1 VTTRAAVA
9 DAPGSR
15 AGSPSA
21 LVAQLT
27 WRRTWKGATGVGAA
41 NVLVTVTAVIG
52 YAAAYP
58 NPADRV
64 GLARSIGSNPGL
76 TALFGETRALETMAG
91 FTEWRV
97 VLALALVGAIWAMF
111 ATTRV
116 LRGEEDAGRAEVVL
130 AGPVTRR
137 GAAAA
142 TLAGLVAVWLLC
154 TSVTVIGLVAGSG
167 RDLGPGPAALLGLTL
182 TAPAAVMIGVGAV
195 TSQLAGTRRRA
206 TGTAA
211 ALLGLAYAVRVVA
224 DSTPDL
230 RWLRWWTPLGWLE
243 EVRPLTGA
251 DVLPLVLTW
260 LLAVALG
267 VLAVRLVTRRDT
279 GEGVWSA
286 DSSARPR
293 TALLTGPLGLAVRLA
308 RGQTLSW
315 VLGLIGFG
323 ALIGLVARTAS
334 EAMASSTGTE
344 LLGRLGV
351 EDAGARAYTG
361 VSFVLVTLALG
372 LVAAGQVAALRDEE
386 ASARLD
392 LVLTRPVGRLRWL
405 AGRAAVACGLVA
417 LAAAAA
423 VTGTAV
429 AGSVGNLGVDLGDL
443 VVAGVNTIPAALLV
457 LGLGVLVFGAAPR
470 AAAAVSYA
478 YVAGSFLLETV
489 GAAVELPGLL
499 LDLSVLHHVAPAPA
513 VDPDWR
519 AAAVMVAVG
528 MLAAVVGGLAF
539 TRRDLE
545 GG

>member
-1 VTTRAAVA
+1 MSTGDAVVTAPAA
-9 DAPGSR
+9 R
-15 AGSPSA
+15 TGSPSA

-27 WRRTWKGATGVGAA
+27 WRRTWKGAASVGAA
-41 NVLVTVTAVIG
+41 NVLVTVTAVLG
-52 YAAAYP
+52 YTAAYP
-58 NPADRV
+58 DPADRV
-64 GLARSIGSNPGL
+64 DLARSIGSNPGL

-97 VLALALVGAIWAMF
+97 VLALALVGGIWAMF

-137 GAAAA
+137 GASAA
-142 TLAGLVAVWLLC
+142 TLAGLLSVWLLC
-154 TSVTVIGLVAGSG
+154 TAITVLGLVAGSG
-167 RDLGPGPAALLGLTL
+167 RDLGAGPAAVLGLAL
-182 TAPAAVMIGVGAV
+182 TSTAAVMIGVSAV
-195 TSQLAGTRRRA
+195 TSQLAATRRRA
-206 TGTAA
+206 TGAA
-211 ALLGLAYAVRVVA
+211 AGVLGVSYAVRVVA

-251 DVLPLVLTW
+251 DALPLVLTW

-267 VLAVRLVTRRDT
+267 ALAVWLVARRDT

-293 TALLTGPLGLAVRLA
+293 TALLTGPFGLAVRLA
-308 RGQTLSW
+308 RGQALSW
-315 VLGLIGFG
+315 VLGLVGFG

-361 VSFVLVTLALG
+361 VSFVFVTLALG

-392 LVLTRPVGRLRWL
+392 VVLTRPVGRLRWL
-405 AGRAAVACGLVA
+405 AGRAAVACGLVV

-423 VTGTAV
+423 ATGTAV
-429 AGSVGNLGVDLGDL
+429 AGNVGDLGVATGDL
-443 VVAGVNTIPAALLV
+443 VVAGANAIPAAVLV
-457 LGLGVLVFGAAPR
+457 LGLGILVFGTAPR
-470 AAAAVSYA
+470 AAAAVTYA

-519 AAAVMVAVG
+519 AAAVMVAIG
-528 MLAAVVGGLAF
+528 ILAAVVGGLAF

-545 GG
+545 GR

>member
-1 VTTRAAVA
+1 MSTRAVA
-9 DAPGSR
+9 LGVPATG
-15 AGSPSA
+15 ATSPPA

-27 WRRTWKGATGVGAA
+27 WRRTWKGATGVAVA
-41 NVLVTVTAVIG
+41 NVLVTVTAVLG

-58 NPADRV
+58 DPADRV
-64 GLARSIGSNPGL
+64 TLARSIGSNPGL
-76 TALFGETRALETMAG
+76 TALFGQTRALETMAG

-154 TSVTVIGLVAGSG
+154 TATTVVGLVVGSG

-182 TAPAAVMIGVGAV
+182 TGPAAVMIGVGAV
-195 TSQLAGTRRRA
+195 TSQLAATRRRA
-206 TGTAA
+206 TGIAA
-211 ALLGLAYAVRVVA
+211 AVLGLSYGIRVVA

-230 RWLRWWTPLGWLE
+230 RRLRWSTPLGWLE

-251 DVLPLVLTW
+251 DVLPLVLMW
-260 LLAVALG
+260 LLAATLGAVA
-267 VLAVRLVTRRDT
+267 VWLVTRRDS

-286 DSSARPR
+286 DTSARPR
-293 TALLTGPLGLAVRLA
+293 TALLTGPFGLAVRLA
-308 RGQTLSW
+308 RGQAVSW
-315 VLGLIGFG
+315 ALGLVGFG

-361 VSFVLVTLALG
+361 VSFVIVTLALG

-392 LVLTRPVGRLRWL
+392 VVLSRPVGRLRWL
-405 AGRAAVACGLVA
+405 AGRVAVACGLVA
-417 LAAAAA
+417 LAAAGA
-423 VTGTAV
+423 VVGTGL
-429 AGSVGNLGVDLGDL
+429 AGSVGDLGVATGDL
-443 VVAGVNTIPAALLV
+443 VVAGVNAVPAALLV
-457 LGLGVLVFGAAPR
+457 LGFGVLVFGAAPR
-470 AAAAVSYA
+470 AAASVTYA

-499 LDLSVLHHVAPAPA
+499 LDLSVLHHVSPAPA

-519 AAAVMVAVG
+519 AAAAMVAIG
-528 MLAAVVGGLAF
+528 ILAAAVGAVAF

>member
-1 VTTRAAVA
+1 VSTGDAVVT
-9 DAPGSR
+9 APATP

-27 WRRTWKGATGVGAA
+27 WRRTWKGAASVGAA
-41 NVLVTVTAVIG
+41 NVLVTVTAVVG

-58 NPADRV
+58 DPADRV

-97 VLALALVGAIWAMF
+97 VLALALVGGIWAMF

-142 TLAGLVAVWLLC
+142 TLAGLLSVWLLC
-154 TSVTVIGLVAGSG
+154 TVITVLGLVAGSG
-167 RDLGPGPAALLGLTL
+167 RDLGFGPAALLGLTL
-182 TAPAAVMIGVGAV
+182 TSTAAVMVGVSAV
-195 TSQLAGTRRRA
+195 TSQLAATRRRA
-206 TGTAA
+206 TGAA
-211 ALLGLAYAVRVVA
+211 AGVLGLSYAIRVVA

-243 EVRPLTGA
+243 EIRPLTGA
-251 DVLPLVLTW
+251 EVLPLALTW
-260 LLAVALG
+260 LLAVVLG
-267 VLAVRLVTRRDT
+267 GLAVWLVARRDT

-308 RGQTLSW
+308 RGQALSW
-315 VLGLIGFG
+315 ALGLVGFG

-361 VSFVLVTLALG
+361 VSFVVVTLALG

-392 LVLTRPVGRLRWL
+392 VVLTRPVGRLRWL
-405 AGRAAVACGLVA
+405 AGRAIVACGLVVVA
-417 LAAAAA
+417 SAAA
-423 VTGTAV
+423 VTGAAV
-429 AGSVGNLGVDLGDL
+429 AGSVGDLGVATGDL
-443 VVAGVNTIPAALLV
+443 VVAGVNAVPAALLV
-457 LGLGVLVFGAAPR
+457 LGLGVLVFGTAPR
-470 AAAAVSYA
+470 AAAPLTYA

-519 AAAVMVAVG
+519 AAGVMVVIG
-528 MLAAVVGGLAF
+528 TLAAVVGGLAF

-545 GG
+545 GR